1 MDAPGHATNIFSKL
15 AHQPLPFFLGS
26 VWFLFL
32 TAFIWNSEG
41 SGSSTSPAPPSDPD
55 AVCASCHLN
64 IYRQYRQSA
73 MARGSGPAAQG
84 FIPADFFHKESGIHY
99 AITSANGHVYL
110 SYERPPGSKD
120 APLKGEEELLYYLGS
135 GKRGR
140 TFLFQREGY
149 WFEIPINWYAKKG
162 IWDMAPNY
170 QQAKEMPL
178 TLPVDSSC
186 LHCHASGVQAA
197 LPQARNRYAAT
208 PFLYGG
214 ITCEGCHGDASQHV
228 AQHGRGPILN
238 PDKLAANKRD
248 SICLQCHLEA
258 EVLVNRRGHTLYDFK
273 PGGEIS
279 DDIVHFVHRNTV
291 GAGGRA
297 TSQWEALL
305 QSACKRQSGDRLTC
319 TTCHDPHRSI
329 PAEESVAYYRNKCL
343 ACHTDAKFATA
354 HHPEQQN
361 CAACHMPTSNTRD
374 IAHEQVTDHRIQIP
388 GTPTLSALTDNSS
401 RSNELAPVRG
411 TASARD
417 LGVAY
422 SRLAVAGNREAGEQ
436 ALRFLREAEQESN
449 EASSL
454 PDPILHTRLG
464 FLDQISG
471 DTATAR
477 KEYQLAVAEDP
488 FDATAAGN
496 IALIDAREGDLKSA
510 AGLWAS
516 VFEHDP
522 TQKAAGF
529 NLAATECQLGDGA
542 AAKRVLDRMLLF
554 SPDDQ
559 RAKQIAAAIV
569 GGSQH
574 CPSR

>member
-1 MDAPGHATNIFSKL
+1 MPTKL
-15 AHQPLPFFLGS
+15 QSHLSLLFPAWACLLIAA
-26 VWFLFL
+26 LFL
-32 TAFIWNSEG
+32 ILPL
-41 SGSSTSPAPPSDPD
+41 SGSPASQSAAPAGDPD
-55 AVCASCHLN
+55 AACASCHKD
-64 IYRQYRQSA
+64 IYNQYRQSA
-73 MARGSGPAAQG
+73 MARGSGPAAEG
-84 FIPADFFHKESGIHY
+84 FIPADFFHQESNIHY
-99 AITSANGHVYL
+99 RITSRDGRVYL
-110 SYERPPGSKD
+110 SYERPAGLNE

-186 LHCHASGVQAA
+186 LHCHASGVQPS
-197 LPQARNRYAAT
+197 LPQARNRYAKV

-214 ITCEGCHGDASQHV
+214 VTCEGCHGDASQHL

-273 PGGEIS
+273 PGEEIS
-279 DDIVHFVHRNTV
+279 DDVVHFVHRNTI

-305 QSACKRQSGDRLTC
+305 QSACKRASGDRLTC

-329 PAEESVAYYRNKCL
+329 PAGESVLYYRNKCL
-343 ACHTDAKFATA
+343 QCHTGAKFATN
-354 HHPEQQN
+354 HHPEQQD
-361 CAACHMPTSNTRD
+361 CAACHMPAGETRD

-388 GTPTLSALTDNSS
+388 GAPANGVPTLTGIADNTP
-401 RSNELAPVRG
+401 NANPLVAVRG
-411 TASARD
+411 TATDRD

-436 ALRFLREAEQESN
+436 ALRFLRAAELASN
-449 EASSL
+449 GQASP
-454 PDPILHTRLG
+454 PDPVLHTQLG
-464 FLDQISG
+464 FLDQVSG
-471 DTATAR
+471 DIPAAA
-477 KEYQLAVAEDP
+477 KEYRLAMAEDP

-496 IALIDAREGDLKSA
+496 IALIEAKQGDLKSA
-510 AGLWAS
+510 VKLWAS
-516 VFEHDP
+516 VLDRDP
-522 TQKAAGF
+522 AQKTAGFDLAAAECRLGDAKAAR
-529 NLAATECQLGDGA
+529 Q
-542 AAKRVLDRMLLF
+542 VLDRMLLF
-554 SPDDQ
+554 SPDNQ
-559 RAKQIAAAIV
+559 RAKQFAAALAD
-569 GGSQH
+569 GSQP
-574 CPSR
+574 CPRH